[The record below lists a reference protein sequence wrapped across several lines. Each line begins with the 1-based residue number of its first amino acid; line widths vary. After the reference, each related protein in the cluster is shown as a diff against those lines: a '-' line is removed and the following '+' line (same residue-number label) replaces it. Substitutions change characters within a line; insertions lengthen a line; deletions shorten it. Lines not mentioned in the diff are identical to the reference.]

1 MVPVFGKIQILKRD
15 GKVEPSSN
23 KVLIFSVLV
32 GGCLLLGLYVKQKT
46 NEEEKKIKT
55 GKMKEQ
61 NRDTASSC
69 EVDQNLTLISVR
81 ESVAEAVNI
90 KKKREEELA
99 KEKEKQREREKEREK
114 ENEKQR
120 EREKE
125 REKEKQIER
134 EKEEEK
140 KKDRKREKERQNE
153 KEKEKERQK
162 EKENEES
169 PIKIIPAKQFIEEK
183 SLEDRRVGEVTV
195 LSESVEGNRSL
206 PPDSVKLNGE
216 GKRKGREETDIGD
229 ILQAQLLDLDD
240 GPEWISKIKT
250 FKITKVRQ

>member
-46 NEEEKKIKT
+46 NEEETKIKT

-99 KEKEKQREREKEREK
+99 KEKEKQREREKEK
-114 ENEKQR
+114 
-120 EREKE
+120 EKE

-140 KKDRKREKERQNE
+140 KKDREREKERQNE

>member
-1 MVPVFGKIQILKRD
+1 MVPVFGKIQTLKRD

-46 NEEEKKIKT
+46 NEGEKKIKT

-61 NRDTASSC
+61 NRDTDSSC

-114 ENEKQR
+114 E
-120 EREKE
+120 
-125 REKEKQIER
+125 KQIER

-140 KKDRKREKERQNE
+140 KKDREREKERQNE

-195 LSESVEGNRSL
+195 LSESVEDNRSL